1 MSDKHTSGRGGPD
14 NARHNLTRRCD
25 DDDAAADNNSNLSK
39 MKNSNISHHDMAVI
53 RGSPN
58 NTRTGLG
65 NPRESP
71 DGDDANSGFATSGS
85 PPLPTLSTHPL
96 FEEVRRLKAELE
108 AERRKAAA
116 LEKELAAAKHWFSQA
131 PAEVAALVSSNG
143 TKNET
148 ATAGGHEEFRQRTGN
163 PCSSFFS
170 SNSRIDPSYR
180 HHGNSNQNARRLA
193 DGGHDRAEDAH
204 SRLLGPSDYLGQ
216 GSGAAGS
223 DSREIRGGGSYGNP
237 FPGPLTA
244 TDNSW
249 KDAVDPR
256 QHG

>member
-1 MSDKHTSGRGGPD
+1 
-14 NARHNLTRRCD
+14 
-25 DDDAAADNNSNLSK
+25 
-39 MKNSNISHHDMAVI
+39 MKNSNISHDGIAAI
-53 RGSPN
+53 AGSPN
-58 NTRTGLG
+58 DTRTGLG

-71 DGDDANSGFATSGS
+71 DNDDTNSGFATSGS

-131 PAEVAALVSSNG
+131 PAEVAALVSSNV

-148 ATAGGHEEFRQRTGN
+148 AAAGSHEDFRQRTGN

-170 SNSRIDPSYR
+170 SNSRIDPSYN
-180 HHGNSNQNARRLA
+180 HHVNPNQNARRLA

-204 SRLLGPSDYLGQ
+204 SRLLGPSDYLGH
-216 GSGAAGS
+216 GSGAS
-223 DSREIRGGGSYGNP
+223 DSTSREIRGGGSHGNP
-237 FPGPLTA
+237 FPGPLAA
-244 TDNSW
+244 TDYSW
-249 KDAVDPR
+249 GDAIDPR
-256 QHG
+256 DNTGSHLNVQTPDKSDSAEVKDGRSAAEKAGGW